1 MYINIPLWAHVET
14 QTSGTVDLQAKIY
27 ALNVSMV
34 YISTLT
40 HKIVLKQQ
48 GAIPVSLNSA

>member
-1 MYINIPLWAHVET
+1 
-14 QTSGTVDLQAKIY
+14 
-27 ALNVSMV
+27 VSMV

-48 GAIPVSLNSA
+48 GAIPVSLNSAWTAFCSRQGTG